1 MANIELLEDDI
12 SIHTS
17 ARGDQ
22 ALNTYWLRRLNHCA
36 KDLRT
41 TCIASGNIIFGC

>member
-1 MANIELLEDDI
+1 MAIFELLEDDI

-22 ALNTYWLRRLNHCA
+22 ALNTYWLRRLNY
-36 KDLRT
+36 LRK
-41 TCIASGNIIFGC
+41 